1 MNDQHCE
8 MARERIPGFVAGRLS
23 EDEAV
28 RVVAHLTSCGECA
41 AESQLVALLYQAR
54 SEPPEALASRI
65 QGAARLRG
73 FRGGAGSRPW
83 WGLAAAAVAAL
94 ALGIGVL
101 TDRGTGVGL
110 EIPAYV
116 ATAEDVGLWASDD
129 GLIAGA
135 PALEDLSEDALL
147 TLLEEMS
154 TGGAA

>member
-1 MNDQHCE
+1 MSDQLCE
-8 MARERIPGFVAGRLS
+8 MARERIPDFIAGRLS
-23 EDEAV
+23 ENEAAQV
-28 RVVAHLTSCGECA
+28 EAHLRSCGECA
-41 AESQLVALLYQAR
+41 AEAELVALLYQAR
-54 SEPPEALASRI
+54 SEPPEGLASRI
-65 QGAARLRG
+65 QGAARLPG
-73 FRGGAGSRPW
+73 FRGGAGARPW

-94 ALGIGVL
+94 ALGIGVM
-101 TDRGTGVGL
+101 TDRGTGLGL
-110 EIPAYV
+110 EIPPYV

>member
-1 MNDQHCE
+1 MSDQQCE
-8 MARERIPGFVAGRLS
+8 MARERIPDFVAGRLS
-23 EDEAV
+23 EDEAA
-28 RVVAHLTSCGECA
+28 RVTAHLPSCGECA
-41 AESQLVALLYQAR
+41 AEAELVALLYQAR
-54 SEPPEALASRI
+54 SAPPEGLASRI
-65 QGAARLRG
+65 QGAARISG
-73 FRGGAGSRPW
+73 FRGGAGARPW

-94 ALGIGVL
+94 ALGIGVV
-101 TDRGTGVGL
+101 TDRSTGLGL

-135 PALEDLSEDALL
+135 PALEDLSEEALL